1 MTDEKYLR
9 YYKKKRFGIDN
20 WLRRR
25 AQSETKSA
33 QRFWQAYEM
42 LDLQLIECDH
52 NYHLTDENESVRKMI
67 DAIDGDAGVQERLDE
82 ARSRICK
89 LEPNE
94 KKRRELFD
102 VLKLVVTFGD
112 KNKESKRCLAIK
124 LASPTITPTEQM
136 SSTIVRSHGSA
147 KSSASSSNNE
157 RKN

>member
-52 NYHLTDENESVRKMI
+52 NYHLT
-67 DAIDGDAGVQERLDE
+67 G
-82 ARSRICK
+82 
-89 LEPNE
+89 
-94 KKRRELFD
+94 
-102 VLKLVVTFGD
+102 
-112 KNKESKRCLAIK
+112 
-124 LASPTITPTEQM
+124 QM
-136 SSTIVRSHGSA
+136 SSTIVRSRGSA